1 LFENNSLIV
10 GLRRRGKFKYL
21 LDAFGLKPTT
31 IFMEQKTF
39 SCEVGGKT
47 ITIETGKFA
56 QSADAS
62 CTVRCGD
69 TVILAT
75 AVMSK
80 ETKADM
86 GFFPLMVDFEER
98 LYAAGRIKGSRFIKR
113 EGRPTDEAVLVGRFI
128 DRAIRPLFDERL
140 RNEVQVI
147 VTALSFDGENDPDIL
162 GLIGASCAL
171 HISDIPWN
179 GPIGALRISQKSGN
193 WMINPSYELRKTTDF
208 DLDLAGT
215 TKKIIMI
222 EARAD
227 EVDEDTMAK
236 AFEFGMKNIN
246 PIIKMLDEA
255 RTAVGK
261 EKADILEPSTDEQ
274 KAKLEHENQI
284 IKISEDF
291 MRPIFEDQIIKG
303 SLKSKKLISQ
313 ARHDLEDKLVEF
325 MKKQGSTD
333 EDIRYAINRIY
344 EFTQREAS
352 RLILEQGKRVDGRSL
367 TQVRQL
373 VAEVG
378 LLPRVHGSG
387 MFMRGTTQVL
397 SICTLGA
404 PGDEQT
410 LDGMELVGQKRYI
423 HHYNFPPFS
432 VGEAKAL
439 RGTGRREI
447 GHGALAEKALESVIP
462 TKEDFPYTIRVV
474 SEVLD
479 SNGSSSMASTC
490 ASTLAL
496 MDAGV
501 PIKTPIAG
509 IAIGLAT
516 NGNDWKV
523 LTDLQDIEDGHGG
536 MDFKI
541 TGSKT
546 GITAIQM
553 DTKTDGLSIEMI
565 KQALTQAYNARI
577 EILEVI
583 EKSIP
588 GPRAELSQYAPRIIK
603 IRINP
608 EKIRE
613 VIGSGGKTINEI
625 IEKTGVTAI
634 DIEQDGLV
642 FITSV
647 NADGAQQAQKWIE
660 DITRELKVGETFTGK
675 VERLMDFGAIV
686 SILPGRDGMVHVSEL
701 APWRVEKVSDIVNI
715 GDEVKVKIIEI
726 DSVSGKTSLSM
737 KQAEG
742 NVYTEEMKAKA
753 QKQASSGFSKQ
764 NGHKPNGYQN
774 RPKTPRTPHQAP
786 QIPPRQ

>member
-1 LFENNSLIV
+1 
-10 GLRRRGKFKYL
+10 
-21 LDAFGLKPTT
+21 
-31 IFMEQKTF
+31 
-39 SCEVGGKT
+39 
-47 ITIETGKFA
+47 
-56 QSADAS
+56 
-62 CTVRCGD
+62 
-69 TVILAT
+69 
-75 AVMSK
+75 
-80 ETKADM
+80 
-86 GFFPLMVDFEER
+86 
-98 LYAAGRIKGSRFIKR
+98 
-113 EGRPTDEAVLVGRFI
+113 
-128 DRAIRPLFDERL
+128 
-140 RNEVQVI
+140 
-147 VTALSFDGENDPDIL
+147 
-162 GLIGASCAL
+162 
-171 HISDIPWN
+171 
-179 GPIGALRISQKSGN
+179 
-193 WMINPSYELRKTTDF
+193 
-208 DLDLAGT
+208 
-215 TKKIIMI
+215 
-222 EARAD
+222 
-227 EVDEDTMAK
+227 
-236 AFEFGMKNIN
+236 
-246 PIIKMLDEA
+246 
-255 RTAVGK
+255 
-261 EKADILEPSTDEQ
+261 
-274 KAKLEHENQI
+274 
-284 IKISEDF
+284 
-291 MRPIFEDQIIKG
+291 
-303 SLKSKKLISQ
+303 
-313 ARHDLEDKLVEF
+313 
-325 MKKQGSTD
+325 
-333 EDIRYAINRIY
+333 
-344 EFTQREAS
+344 
-352 RLILEQGKRVDGRSL
+352 
-367 TQVRQL
+367 
-373 VAEVG
+373 
-378 LLPRVHGSG
+378 
-387 MFMRGTTQVL
+387 
-397 SICTLGA
+397 
-404 PGDEQT
+404 
-410 LDGMELVGQKRYI
+410 
-423 HHYNFPPFS
+423 
-432 VGEAKAL
+432 
-439 RGTGRREI
+439 
-447 GHGALAEKALESVIP
+447 
-462 TKEDFPYTIRVV
+462 
-474 SEVLD
+474 
-479 SNGSSSMASTC
+479 
-490 ASTLAL
+490 
-496 MDAGV
+496 
-501 PIKTPIAG
+501 
-509 IAIGLAT
+509 
-516 NGNDWKV
+516 
-523 LTDLQDIEDGHGG
+523 

-647 NADGAQQAQKWIE
+647 NADGAQKAQKWIE